1 MEREI
6 LKLTPKE
13 ARLIVID
20 NVHNDF
26 TIIDDMYDSD
36 ENPYNEFHEVI
47 IKRLSDGKFFKTF
60 YNLEKDSIYGEVDP
74 NKAYTDESMVQINQ
88 VFQSTKT
95 IYI

>member
-1 MEREI
+1 MEREV

-26 TIIDDMYDSD
+26 VIIEDNVDD
-36 ENPYNEFHEVI
+36 ENAYNEFHEIV
-47 IKRLSDGKFFKTF
+47 IKRLSDSKFFKTF
-60 YNLEKDSIYGEVDP
+60 YNLERKTRYGVVDK
-74 NKAYTDESMVQINQ
+74 NEAYTDESMVQMNE
-88 VFQSTKT
+88 VFQSTKI